1 MILAN
6 IRQFYCGF

>member
-6 IRQFYCGF
+6 IQSF